1 MSSVPLS
8 ASRLSAKSATAYR
21 GHDFPEHLP
30 LPFEVEMVPVTIEES
45 VHYPAVGA
53 PSNQEWLSIASP
65 SVGYIRLGPEDRTFV
80 VSMFHELHC
89 LRMING
95 AFSKMK
101 GANVGHIKHCLNY
114 VRQGVLCDPDL
125 TLEPGNFEERDFE
138 VERLGGTHLCKNWN
152 PIYEWVDNNF
162 ETWANKTGWGESS
175 VLVLS
180 LLVLFSPHLRRPPSR
195 RWQRSSCLIAY
206 PSYPVSYCT
215 PPSMYK
221 TIYAPPNT
229 WFIPVFARNSGNS
242 PPRPDTPP
250 SNPYTNVSQPTP

>member
-1 MSSVPLS
+1 MLSPTVKILLLFATNLFNVFYILSHVRGALSPRPSSSPKEEYCEQRTSVCIP
-8 ASRLSAKSATAYR
+8 LSAKSATAYR

-30 LPFEVEMVPVTIEES
+30 LPFEIEMVPVTIEES

-65 SVGYIRLGPEDRTFV
+65 SIGYIRLGPEDRTFV
-80 VSMFHELHC
+80 ISMFHELHC

-114 VRQGVLCDPDL
+114 VRQGVLCNPDL

-162 ETWANKTGWGESS
+162 ETWANKTGWD
-175 VLVLS
+175 
-180 LLVLFSPHLRRPPSR
+180 PHPGHDKE
-195 RWQRSSCLIAY
+195 AH
-206 PSYPVSYCT
+206 VS
-215 PPSMYK
+215 
-221 TIYAPPNT
+221 
-229 WFIPVFARNSGNS
+229 
-242 PPRPDTPP
+242 
-250 SNPYTNVSQPTP
+250 